1 MRFLPFSIAFALA
14 AASAP
19 GAGALPAPPA
29 NFSRIAMHP
38 DTRFLTAEERRV
50 VNLLIRAADAMTAI
64 FEKQAGGSDGKSDG
78 LYPAGVTKTELDRY
92 LARHPDRR
100 DNLLSPYT
108 VVRRRGADFVAVP
121 YNVEYRPELEKAAAL
136 LEQAAAATSN
146 ASLRNFL
153 KLRARSFRSND
164 YYPSELAWLD
174 ITGTPID
181 IAIGPYETYDDTL
194 YGQKT
199 AFEAYV
205 MLKNPAESADLAKY
219 KDLLRDMESNL
230 PVEDR
235 YKNFKRAT
243 SAPIFV
249 AEQVRGGGENIVG
262 PQTIAINL
270 PNDERVRE
278 AKGAKK
284 IILSNVLGAKYEG
297 ILKEVAPRVLVADQ
311 AALVSR
317 KDMTLHTLFH
327 ELSHSLGP
335 GSITVDGR
343 ATTVSAEMGDIGD
356 TAEEAKADIMGAY
369 NVLYMIQ
376 RGLIPEAERK
386 PFLTTVAA
394 EIFRAARWGDKEAHG
409 RGAALQYGY
418 LKAKGAF
425 IFDAAAGRYRIDYDA
440 MQAGLRDMV
449 GDIIRLQGNG
459 DYRGMVAFFD
469 RYAHLDDNARTVIA
483 TLKDIPVDIAP
494 TYPDTI

>member
-78 LYPAGVTKTELDRY
+78 LYPAGVAKTELDRY

-100 DNLLSPYT
+100 ASLLSAYT

-199 AFEAYV
+199 AFETYV

-297 ILKEVAPRVLVADQ
+297 ILKEVAPHVLVADQ

-376 RGLIPEAERK
+376 RGLVPEAERK

-459 DYRGMVAFFD
+459 DYKGMVAFFD
-469 RYAHLDDNARTVIA
+469 RYAHLHDNARTVIA

-494 TYPDTI
+494 IYPDTI

>member
-1 MRFLPFSIAFALA
+1 MRFFSLPMAVALLA
-14 AASAP
+14 VG
-19 GAGALPAPPA
+19 GAGTGALPAPPA
-29 NFSRIAMHP
+29 NYSRIAMHP
-38 DTRFLTAEERRV
+38 DTHFLTAEERQV

-64 FEKQAGGSDGKSDG
+64 FERQAGGSDRTSDG
-78 LYPAGVTKTELDRY
+78 LYPAGATKAELDRY
-92 LARHPDRR
+92 LARHPAQRES
-100 DNLLSPYT
+100 LLNPYA
-108 VVRRRGADFVAVP
+108 VVRRRGAAFVAVP
-121 YNVEYRPELEKAAAL
+121 YNVEYRAELAKAAAL
-136 LEQAAAATSN
+136 LEKAAAITSN
-146 ASLRNFL
+146 PSLRNFL
-153 KLRARSFRSND
+153 KLRAQSFRSND

-174 ITGTPID
+174 ITDTPID
-181 IAIGPYETYDDTL
+181 IAIGPYETYDDAL

-219 KDLLRDMESNL
+219 KDLLRDMEANL

-249 AEQVRGGGENIVG
+249 AEQVRGGGENIEG

-284 IILSNVLGAKYEG
+284 IILSNVLGAKYDG
-297 ILKEVAPRVLVADQ
+297 ILKQVAPRVLVSDQ

-335 GSITVDGR
+335 GSITINGR
-343 ATTVSAEMGDIGD
+343 ATTVSAELGDIGD

-386 PFLTTVAA
+386 PFLATVAA

-418 LKAKGAF
+418 LKSKGAF

-459 DYRGMVAFFD
+459 DYKGMVAFFD

-494 TYPDTI
+494 SYPDKI

>member
-1 MRFLPFSIAFALA
+1 
-14 AASAP
+14 
-19 GAGALPAPPA
+19 
-29 NFSRIAMHP
+29 
-38 DTRFLTAEERRV
+38 
-50 VNLLIRAADAMTAI
+50 
-64 FEKQAGGSDGKSDG
+64 
-78 LYPAGVTKTELDRY
+78 
-92 LARHPDRR
+92 
-100 DNLLSPYT
+100 
-108 VVRRRGADFVAVP
+108 
-121 YNVEYRPELEKAAAL
+121 
-136 LEQAAAATSN
+136 
-146 ASLRNFL
+146 SLRNFL
-153 KLRARSFRSND
+153 KLRAISFRSND

-174 ITGTPID
+174 ITDTPID

-219 KDLLRDMESNL
+219 KDLLRDMEANL

-249 AEQVRGGGENIVG
+249 AEQVRGGGENIEG

-284 IILSNVLGAKYEG
+284 IILSNVLGAKYDG
-297 ILKEVAPRVLVADQ
+297 ILKQVAPRVLVSDQ

-335 GSITVDGR
+335 GSITINGR
-343 ATTVSAEMGDIGD
+343 ATTVSAELGDIGD

-376 RGLIPEAERK
+376 CGLIPEAERK
-386 PFLTTVAA
+386 PFLATVAA

-418 LKAKGAF
+418 LKSKGAF

-459 DYRGMVAFFD
+459 DYKGMVAFFD

-494 TYPDTI
+494 SYPDKI

>member
-376 RGLIPEAERK
+376 RGLVPEAERK

-459 DYRGMVAFFD
+459 DYKGMVAFFD

>member
-1 MRFLPFSIAFALA
+1 MRFFSLPMAVALLA
-14 AASAP
+14 VG
-19 GAGALPAPPA
+19 GAGTGALPAPPA
-29 NFSRIAMHP
+29 NYSRIAMHP
-38 DTRFLTAEERRV
+38 DTHFLTAEERQV

-64 FEKQAGGSDGKSDG
+64 FERQAGGSDRTSDG
-78 LYPAGVTKTELDRY
+78 LYPAGATKAELDRY
-92 LARHPDRR
+92 LTRHPAQRES
-100 DNLLSPYT
+100 LLNPYT
-108 VVRRRGADFVAVP
+108 VVRRRGAAFVAVP
-121 YNVEYRPELEKAAAL
+121 YNVEYRAELAKAAAL
-136 LEQAAAATSN
+136 LEKAAAITSN
-146 ASLRNFL
+146 PSLRNFL
-153 KLRARSFRSND
+153 KLRAISFRSND

-174 ITGTPID
+174 ITDTPID
-181 IAIGPYETYDDTL
+181 IAIGPYETYDDAL

-219 KDLLRDMESNL
+219 KDLLRDMEANL

-249 AEQVRGGGENIVG
+249 AEQVRGGGENIEG

-284 IILSNVLGAKYEG
+284 IILSNVLGAKYDG
-297 ILKEVAPRVLVADQ
+297 ILKQVAPRVLVSDQ

-335 GSITVDGR
+335 GSITINGR
-343 ATTVSAEMGDIGD
+343 ATTVSAELGDIGD

-386 PFLTTVAA
+386 PFLATVAA
-394 EIFRAARWGDKEAHG
+394 EIVRAARWGDKEAHG

-418 LKAKGAF
+418 LKSKGAF

-459 DYRGMVAFFD
+459 DYKGMVAFFD

-494 TYPDTI
+494 SYPDKI